1 MCFEKCR
8 AISKVN
14 KVIFCQ
20 AEKTKEM
27 PVIETVP
34 ENKIIVTFNNKALLE
49 GRGLQKSQSYSGK
62 LN

>member
-1 MCFEKCR
+1 M
-8 AISKVN
+8 AISEVN

-34 ENKIIVTFNNKALLE
+34 ESKIIVTFNNKALLE
-49 GRGLQKSQSYSGK
+49 GRGLQKSPSYSGK